1 MNQSLIILFLVLS
14 LNSFS
19 QESSIRTKSI
29 LFDYTFQIPFGDL
42 DERFGN
48 NSSMGLTY
56 LINKDDLLYGIDG
69 NFMFGN
75 NIKNDSLLESIS
87 TSDGYLINASGELDN
102 VLLYQR
108 GFNSHLLIGRSFRF
122 NDNNETGI
130 YTYAGLG
137 FIQHK
142 IRIESDRTNLPQINE
157 EYIQGY
163 DMLTQGLSSKLCVKY
178 MYFDKK
184 TSIKFYIGT
193 EIIYALTKNHRDY
206 NFSLMTPYD
215 TNLRKD
221 NLLGMKLGVI
231 IPINRNNEGKFY
243 YK

>member
-1 MNQSLIILFLVLS
+1 MKQSIILFFLVVNF
-14 LNSFS
+14 NSFS
-19 QESSIRTKSI
+19 QESSIRNKSI

-42 DERFGN
+42 QDRFGN

-56 LINKDDLLYGIDG
+56 LINKNDFLYGIDG
-69 NFMFGN
+69 NFIFGN
-75 NIKNDSLLESIS
+75 NIKNDSLLGSIS
-87 TSDGYLINASGELDN
+87 TSSGYLINASGELDE

-108 GFNSHLLIGRSFRF
+108 GFNSHILIGKSFRF
-122 NDNNETGI
+122 QEHNSTGI

-157 EYIQGY
+157 EYIKGY
-163 DMLTQGLSSKLCVKY
+163 DMLTQGFSSKICIKY

-184 TSIKFYIGT
+184 TSMKFYIGT
-193 EIIYALTKNHRDY
+193 EIIYALTKNNRDY
-206 NFSLMTPYD
+206 NFSLMTWHD
-215 TNLRKD
+215 KNIRQDKQ
-221 NLLGMKLGVI
+221 LGIKIGVI
-231 IPINRNNEGKFY
+231 IPINRNNEEKFY